1 MAVTQTQID
10 RLRRDTGTNETS
22 LPDEDIQDIFD
33 EAGERYTDET
43 TIAAYA
49 RVLVI
54 QSLLSSSAKLAT
66 YKQNESQENLSDIFK
81 NLQALLK
88 VWEGKVDAAI
98 TEAAGSSGAA
108 RFGGL
113 RRKPA
118 KVREYPGYGD

>member
-1 MAVTQTQID
+1 MAVTQSQID
-10 RLRRDTGTNETS
+10 RLRRDTGTTETS

-33 EAGERYTDET
+33 EAGEKYSDSAT
-43 TIAAYA
+43 AASFA

-54 QSLLSSSAKLAT
+54 QSLLSNAAKLHS
-66 YKQNESQENLSDIFK
+66 YKANESSENLSDVFK

-88 VWEGKVDAAI
+88 VWEGKVSDAI
-98 TEAAGSSGAA
+98 TDAAGSSGAA

-118 KVREYPGYGD
+118 KVREYPGYE